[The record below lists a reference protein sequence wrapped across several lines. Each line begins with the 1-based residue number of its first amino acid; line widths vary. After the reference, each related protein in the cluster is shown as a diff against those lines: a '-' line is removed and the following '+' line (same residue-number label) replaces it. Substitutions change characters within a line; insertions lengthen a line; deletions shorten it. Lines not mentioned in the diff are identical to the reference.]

1 MSNGFELERVSGF
14 AIWQVK
20 RIGAED
26 SGKKW
31 SGLAMFGAVGCA
43 DGSLR
48 NRAVVLRGWRVRS
61 FGSDGLL
68 WRTEFDLVL
77 VWWVY
82 VDRRR
87 RGFSVPF
94 EFEAFV
100 FFAWPIVVPYY
111 LVRTRGL
118 RGLVLVAGVY
128 TLAILPLV
136 VGIVARMERGR

>member
-1 MSNGFELERVSGF
+1 MDWQCLVLLVALTAVYAIGQWYCWAGGFGPSGTT
-14 AIWQVK
+14 
-20 RIGAED
+20 
-26 SGKKW
+26 
-31 SGLAMFGAVGCA
+31 
-43 DGSLR
+43 
-48 NRAVVLRGWRVRS
+48 
-61 FGSDGLL
+61 GLL

-82 VDRRR
+82 ADRRR
-87 RGFSVPF
+87 RGFGGPF

-111 LVRTRGL
+111 LVRTRSL
-118 RGLVLVAGVY
+118 RGLLVAAGIY